1 MVSLQEVYVPF
12 LHQKGERKLE
22 GLEGKAWI
30 PKKNLDMREA
40 KGKKI
45 SIVCFVCESIGNS
58 VSC

>member
-12 LHQKGERKLE
+12 LHEKGERKLE
-22 GLEGKAWI
+22 GKTRI
-30 PKKNLDMREA
+30 PKKNLNMRET

-45 SIVCFVCESIGNS
+45 SIVCFVCENIGNS